1 MPIRNRFQYT
11 IATGR
16 LTLPVAVFI
25 SLVLWA
31 VNLKEWTEG
40 VFIIICSLI
49 TYLLIEL
56 NTAFSLIRVRSNFA
70 PAMFLLFAAACP
82 FLAPYTAKS
91 WIPVLCLI
99 ALFALFRS
107 YESKYASIPIFHAFL
122 CIGIGSMIMPH
133 LLLFS
138 PLIFLQML
146 ELRSFHIRTF
156 FAGIVGLL
164 LPYWISLC
172 YHLYLTGNVEA
183 VYTPLT
189 EAFRFASIDY
199 PSCLHHNCYHGESS
213 LHVSVISAIQSL
225 LYSFQDKV
233 QTRILLRVLAGTAM
247 GIIFFTILQPQHAN
261 TLFPLLLIIGEY
273 HEWSSICLDI

>member
-1 MPIRNRFQYT
+1 M
-11 IATGR
+11 
-16 LTLPVAVFI
+16 
-25 SLVLWA
+25 
-31 VNLKEWTEG
+31 
-40 VFIIICSLI
+40 FIIICSLI

-156 FAGIVGLL
+156 FAGM
-164 LPYWISLC
+164 WDSC
-172 YHLYLTGNVEA
+172 FLTGF
-183 VYTPLT
+183 L
-189 EAFRFASIDY
+189 
-199 PSCLHHNCYHGESS
+199 
-213 LHVSVISAIQSL
+213 SAITSTSL
-225 LYSFQDKV
+225 EMWKLY
-233 QTRILLRVLAGTAM
+233 IL
-247 GIIFFTILQPQHAN
+247 P
-261 TLFPLLLIIGEY
+261 
-273 HEWSSICLDI
+273 